1 MLTECNVESFV
12 LLDGG
17 YEQKKMKTV
26 RERLKGRIGV
36 IKNII
41 PLERSMALPLHMREV
56 FVNAVK
62 FSNVKIMRCL
72 FEADNEI
79 AILARRLKCPVLSY
93 DSDFYIFDGLY
104 IPYVTISHKIY
115 KKTIKTSK
123 SYEVEVVKKRMKGGK
138 KKFVKIPKKILIQ
151 VCVRFVF

>member
-1 MLTECNVESFV
+1 MLAECSIESFV

-17 YEQKKMKTV
+17 YEQKKMKTT

-41 PLERSMALPLHMREV
+41 PLECRMLALPLHMREV

-93 DSDFYIFDGLY
+93 DSDFYIFDGQY
-104 IPYVTISHKIY
+104 IPYVTITHKIY

-123 SYEVEVVKKRMKGGK
+123 SYEVEVVKKRMKGGQ
-138 KKFVKIPKKILIQ
+138 KKFIKTPKKLLIE
-151 VCVRFVF
+151 VSF